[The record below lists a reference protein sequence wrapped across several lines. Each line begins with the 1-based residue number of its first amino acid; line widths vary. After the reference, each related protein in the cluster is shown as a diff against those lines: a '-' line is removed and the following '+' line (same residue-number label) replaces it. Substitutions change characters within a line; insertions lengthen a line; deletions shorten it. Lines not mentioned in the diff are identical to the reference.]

1 MKSFLLPLLLAAASC
16 LCFSGCDPSSGSSG
30 NESPASLRRWKI
42 GVSIPASLEGWSGGV
57 VWQAYRTEEEME
69 KTNPNVNFL
78 ISTSSDAQDQAAR
91 IENLMVRGIDALV
104 VMAQDP
110 EALLPVC
117 EQAKKKGVYL
127 VVVSAPLPKNIQD
140 VSVNGDNAGFGA
152 AAADA
157 MGRALEGKGSIAV
170 MEGDPSPA
178 GTERMDSFRRTLAA
192 KYPGIRILD
201 SRSASGSFKKAQTL
215 MEEFL
220 QKYPGLDGV
229 WACDDEAL
237 LGALQTCETRP
248 AGQPAKI
255 KALIGGGGSHKIIRK
270 VMDSDPLV
278 KAVVTWPPQVIREG
292 MKAALDG
299 LNNGKLPPG
308 GRSRIKVP
316 SRIVFP
322 DNAKEFYFPD
332 SVY

>member
-1 MKSFLLPLLLAAASC
+1 MKSFLLPLLLAAAFC
-16 LCFSGCDPSSGSSG
+16 LFSSGCDPSSGSSG
-30 NESPASLRRWKI
+30 NNAPSAPRRWKI
-42 GVSIPASLEGWSGGV
+42 GVSIPASLQGWSGGV
-57 VWQAYRTEEEME
+57 VWHAYNAKEEME
-69 KTNPNVNFL
+69 KTDTNVNFM

-104 VMAQDP
+104 VMPQDP
-110 EALLPVC
+110 ESLMTVC
-117 EQAKKKGVYL
+117 QQAKKKGVYL
-127 VVVSAPLPKNIQD
+127 VVVSAPLPKEIQD
-140 VSVNGDNAGFGA
+140 VSVNGDNAGFGS

-157 MGRALEGKGSIAV
+157 MGRALEGKGSIVVVESA
-170 MEGDPSPA
+170 PSPA
-178 GTERMDSFRRTLAA
+178 NTERMDSFRRTLAA

-201 SRSASGSFKKAQTL
+201 SRSASGSLEKAQSL

-220 QKYPGLDGV
+220 RKDPGIDGV

-237 LGALQTCETRP
+237 LGALQACENFP
-248 AGQPAKI
+248 AGQLLKI
-255 KALIGGGGSHKIIRK
+255 KALIGGGGAHRIIRK

-278 KAVVTWPPQVIREG
+278 KAVVTWPPQVVREG

-316 SRIVFP
+316 SRIVFS